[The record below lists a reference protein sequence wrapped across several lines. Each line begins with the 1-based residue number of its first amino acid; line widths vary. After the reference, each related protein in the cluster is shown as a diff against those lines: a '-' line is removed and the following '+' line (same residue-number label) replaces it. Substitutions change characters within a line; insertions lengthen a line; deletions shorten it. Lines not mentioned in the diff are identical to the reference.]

1 MSEYFPKP
9 ISLGANVTVELDLS
23 NYAIKSDLNSATGV
37 DTSDFAKKTDFA
49 NLESDVD
56 KLDIDKLKN
65 VPNDLSNF
73 KSKVDKL
80 DIGKLETT
88 QVDLSELTNI
98 VKNDVVKKSEYNELV
113 KKVKNVSTTDTSN
126 LVKKLIITLKLKIKL
141 LLIII
146 NMLLIRI

>member
-73 KSKVDKL
+73 QSKVDKL

-113 KKVKNVSTTDTSN
+113 KKVKNVSTTNTSN

>member
-113 KKVKNVSTTDTSN
+113 KKVNNVSTTDTSN

-146 NMLLIRI
+146 NILLIRI